1 MRANFHTNLVQKLS
15 GLSYPVQERTVTK
28 QTRTVIEARQIDT
41 NPYFRDLQEYTEW
54 CQNKLKELLAADYGS
69 DLPSVKAELERHQQ
83 EHRVI
88 DKFHSKV
95 QHAERQQANFSGDEL
110 NLYQQRLSQLQKV
123 YAELLST
130 STKRLSDLDALQ
142 NFLQS
147 ASAEL
152 QWLNDREQVEIQRD
166 WAAKD
171 LDLPGIHRYYEVSPS
186 PSIKRR
192 NYALASDRSAHFI
205 QINCFVQWTHFKRN
219 FGSGEE
225 VSKSSHYACVALD
238 VDLYR
243 FPLMISVAVEFD
255 SK

>member
-1 MRANFHTNLVQKLS
+1 MQKLS
-15 GLSYPVQERTVTK
+15 GLRYPVQETTVTK

-69 DLPSVKAELERHQQ
+69 DLPSVKAELEHHQQ
-83 EHRVI
+83 EHRTI

-95 QHAERQQANFSGDEL
+95 LHAERQQVNFSGDEL

-142 NFLQS
+142 NFLQE
-147 ASAEL
+147 ASAFL

-171 LDLPGIHRYYEVSPS
+171 LDLKGIHRYYEVCLHFARKIASLCS
-186 PSIKRR
+186 VESIKVTQS
-192 NYALASDRSAHFI
+192 N
-205 QINCFVQWTHFKRN
+205 
-219 FGSGEE
+219 
-225 VSKSSHYACVALD
+225 
-238 VDLYR
+238 
-243 FPLMISVAVEFD
+243 
-255 SK
+255 

>member
-1 MRANFHTNLVQKLS
+1 MQKLS
-15 GLSYPVQERTVTK
+15 GLRYPVQETTVTK
-28 QTRTVIEARQIDT
+28 QTRKVIEARQIDT

-95 QHAERQQANFSGDEL
+95 LHAERQQVNFSGDEL

-142 NFLQS
+142 NFLQA

-171 LDLPGIHRYYEVSPS
+171 LDVSGIHRYYEVSFDQTRFFVFFA
-186 PSIKRR
+186 SIKSKTHAQRFF
-192 NYALASDRSAHFI
+192 RSK
-205 QINCFVQWTHFKRN
+205 FKVGK
-219 FGSGEE
+219 F
-225 VSKSSHYACVALD
+225 SKEKAD
-238 VDLYR
+238 Q
-243 FPLMISVAVEFD
+243 
-255 SK
+255 K

>member
-1 MRANFHTNLVQKLS
+1 MFDVFHFFPNIFSWIVFSISLRRVTKLHQRWSQLRASFHTNLVQKLS
-15 GLSYPVQERTVTK
+15 GLRYPVQETTVTK

-83 EHRVI
+83 EHRTI

-95 QHAERQQANFSGDEL
+95 LHAERQQVHFSGDEL

-130 STKRLSDLDALQ
+130 STKRLSDLDSLL
-142 NFLQS
+142 NFLQA

-171 LDLPGIHRYYEVSPS
+171 LDLQGIHRYYEVSLNLFV
-186 PSIKRR
+186 KC
-192 NYALASDRSAHFI
+192 YHF
-205 QINCFVQWTHFKRN
+205 FMF
-219 FGSGEE
+219 
-225 VSKSSHYACVALD
+225 
-238 VDLYR
+238 
-243 FPLMISVAVEFD
+243 
-255 SK
+255 

>member
-1 MRANFHTNLVQKLS
+1 MQKLS
-15 GLSYPVQERTVTK
+15 GLRYPVQETTVTK

-83 EHRVI
+83 EHRTI

-95 QHAERQQANFSGDEL
+95 VHAERQQVNFSGDEL

-130 STKRLSDLDALQ
+130 STKRLSDLDGLH
-142 NFLQS
+142 NFLQE

-171 LDLPGIHRYYEVSPS
+171 LDLKGIHRYYEVSFEPFM
-186 PSIKRR
+186 
-192 NYALASDRSAHFI
+192 YFH
-205 QINCFVQWTHFKRN
+205 T
-219 FGSGEE
+219 
-225 VSKSSHYACVALD
+225 
-238 VDLYR
+238 
-243 FPLMISVAVEFD
+243 
-255 SK
+255 

>member
-1 MRANFHTNLVQKLS
+1 MHQRWSQLRASFHTNLVQKLS
-15 GLSYPVQERTVTK
+15 GLRYPVQETTVTK
-28 QTRTVIEARQIDT
+28 QTRKVIEARQIDT

-88 DKFHSKV
+88 DKFHAKV
-95 QHAERQQANFSGDEL
+95 LHAERQQANFSGDEL
-110 NLYQQRLSQLQKV
+110 TLYQQRLSQLQKV

-142 NFLQS
+142 NFLQA

-171 LDLPGIHRYYEVSPS
+171 LDVSGIHRYYEVSFD
-186 PSIKRR
+186 I
-192 NYALASDRSAHFI
+192 
-205 QINCFVQWTHFKRN
+205 
-219 FGSGEE
+219 
-225 VSKSSHYACVALD
+225 
-238 VDLYR
+238 
-243 FPLMISVAVEFD
+243 D
-255 SK
+255 SKNRYTKLSHTHIKATVISNRSFCRET

>member
-1 MRANFHTNLVQKLS
+1 MHQRWSQLRASFHTNLVQKLS
-15 GLSYPVQERTVTK
+15 GLRYPVQETTVTK
-28 QTRTVIEARQIDT
+28 QTRKVIEARQIDT

-95 QHAERQQANFSGDEL
+95 LHAERQQVNFSGDEL

-142 NFLQS
+142 NFLQA

-171 LDLPGIHRYYEVSPS
+171 LDVSGIHRYYEVSFFQQ
-186 PSIKRR
+186 
-192 NYALASDRSAHFI
+192 L
-205 QINCFVQWTHFKRN
+205 
-219 FGSGEE
+219 
-225 VSKSSHYACVALD
+225 LL
-238 VDLYR
+238 VDQ
-243 FPLMISVAVEFD
+243 
-255 SK
+255 